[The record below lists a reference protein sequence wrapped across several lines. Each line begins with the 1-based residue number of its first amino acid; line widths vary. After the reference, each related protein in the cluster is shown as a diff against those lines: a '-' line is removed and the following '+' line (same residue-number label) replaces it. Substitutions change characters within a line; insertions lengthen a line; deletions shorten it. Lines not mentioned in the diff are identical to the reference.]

1 MAAIILTSTDGLS
14 HEEWRAYRNMGIG
27 GSDASVVCGVNKY
40 KSAIELWQEK
50 TGQKAPDEAG
60 EAAYWGTLLESLVR
74 EEFTRRSGIRV
85 ITVNQLLQ
93 NREYPFMLANLDG
106 VCRCPVHGKCVFEAK
121 TANAFKADEW
131 EGENVPQE
139 YLLQLQHYLCITGYN
154 GAYIA
159 VLIGG
164 NTFQWKYIPRDEEII
179 SMLIRYEKDFLMH
192 VQDGVPLP
200 PDGSKACT
208 EFLSRHYAKSIPQS
222 KIKLPDNAAH
232 LIHQYFTADEQLEMY
247 KKQRQ
252 EAENKLK
259 EMLGIHEFGTI
270 GDGYV
275 KWCAVTQN
283 KFSSKLL
290 EAEQPDLYAKYKVES
305 SYRRFTIKEP
315 SNADKNSSTQIQIIQ
330 QKVG

>member
-1 MAAIILTSTDGLS
+1 MAAIVLTSTDGLS
-14 HEEWRAYRNMGIG
+14 REEWLAYRSRGIG

-50 TGQKAPDEAG
+50 TGQKVPDEAG

-93 NREYPFMLANLDG
+93 SREYPFMLANLDG

-139 YLLQLQHYLCITGYN
+139 YILQLQHYLCTTGYN

-179 SMLIRYEKDFLMH
+179 SMLIRYEKDFWMH

-222 KIKLPDNAAH
+222 KINLPDNAAH

-259 EMLGIHEFGTI
+259 EMLGVHEFGTI

-275 KWCAVTQN
+275 KWSAVTQN
-283 KFSSKLL
+283 KLSSKLL
-290 EAEQPDLYAKYKVES
+290 EAEQPDIYAKYKVES
-305 SYRRFTIKEP
+305 THRRFTIKEP
-315 SNADKNSSTQIQIIQ
+315 TSADLSNSQMQILQ